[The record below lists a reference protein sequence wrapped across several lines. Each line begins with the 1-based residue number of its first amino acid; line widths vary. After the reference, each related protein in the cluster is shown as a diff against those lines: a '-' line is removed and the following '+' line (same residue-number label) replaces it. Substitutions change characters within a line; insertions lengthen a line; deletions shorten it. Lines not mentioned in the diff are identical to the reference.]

1 MSKTTEV
8 VMDKQQEQLEQLDK
22 EYQETLDKKK

>member
-1 MSKTTEV
+1 MSKTTDS